1 MKVNSVIVTY
11 NRQALL
17 KECLA
22 AVEAQTYPQH
32 RIIVVDNCST
42 DGTQEF
48 LARFAADPRY
58 LVVRT
63 ERNVGGAGGF
73 SRGIKESV
81 LDGADYTW
89 IMDDDTIPAPGALQ
103 ALMDVATLSDDIG
116 FACSRV
122 EWTDG
127 TLHPRNAPG
136 GQKPADRIEARGGSV
151 TATRCEVC
159 TFVSV
164 LFSTRAVCKVGLPIK
179 EFFIWFDDIEYTLR
193 VTRGGFRNYC
203 VEQSVVVHKTPD
215 VFNPDIEHAPPSM
228 AQRFY
233 YQTRNTCYFKHRE
246 TSNWLVFRL
255 SVWNK
260 LRILKRRIKRRK
272 DGHQQEFIDAV
283 EKGCRDG
290 LTFYPEIEY
299 VRPQK

>member
-1 MKVNSVIVTY
+1 MKVNCVIVTY
-11 NRQALL
+11 NRLALL
-17 KECLA
+17 RECLA
-22 AVEAQTYPQH
+22 AVEAQTLMPD
-32 RIIVVDNCST
+32 RIIVIDNCST
-42 DGTQEF
+42 DGTREF
-48 LARFAADPRY
+48 LAPLSADPRY
-58 LVVRT
+58 RIVRT
-63 ERNVGGAGGF
+63 EKNVGGAGGF

-103 ALMDVATLSDDIG
+103 ALVDVAALSDDIG
-116 FACSRV
+116 FTCSRV
-122 EWTDG
+122 DWTDG
-127 TLHPRNAPG
+127 SRHPRNAPG
-136 GQKPADRIEARGGSV
+136 GLKPADRLTARDGAL
-151 TATRCEVC
+151 TACRCEVC

-164 LFSTRAVCKVGLPIK
+164 LFSTRAVCQVGLPIK

-215 VFNPDIEHAPPSM
+215 VFDPDIEHAPPSM
-228 AQRFY
+228 ARRFY

-246 TSNWLVFRL
+246 TSNWLLFRL

-260 LRILKRRIKRRK
+260 LRILKHRIRRRK
-272 DGHQQEFIDAV
+272 DGHRQEFLEAV
-283 EKGCRDG
+283 ERGCRDG